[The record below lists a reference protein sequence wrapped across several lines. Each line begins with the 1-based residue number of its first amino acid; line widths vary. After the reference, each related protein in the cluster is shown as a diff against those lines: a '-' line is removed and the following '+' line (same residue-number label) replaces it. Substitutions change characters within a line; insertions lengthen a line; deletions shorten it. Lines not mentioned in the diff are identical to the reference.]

1 MNPMRDP
8 LAGVLLALD
17 RVHRR
22 PSIQSLMMKTRR
34 KNAVSQ
40 FTRRLE
46 FSSTS
51 RSTSTNNL
59 FRNRLQLAFPKFP
72 AAALPGRP
80 TGLLLLLQK
89 SRTQVNAR
97 APN

>member
-1 MNPMRDP
+1 MRDP

-51 RSTSTNNL
+51 RSTSNL